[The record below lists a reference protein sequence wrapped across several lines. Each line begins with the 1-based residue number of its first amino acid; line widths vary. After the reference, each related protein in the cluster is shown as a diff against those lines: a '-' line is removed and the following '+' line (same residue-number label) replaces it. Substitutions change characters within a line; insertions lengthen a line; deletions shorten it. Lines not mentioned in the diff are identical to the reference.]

1 MYSLSGITVSE
12 GVSEGRAFLIIPR
25 TLEDVPE
32 VGQGLNPSEE
42 IAKYRRVSREFA
54 SKLNNAMSGTV
65 PDKVRDLFGA
75 VAAYITNADNTR
87 AIELQIELGKSAAE
101 AAQAVLL
108 PKIARLSH
116 PTVELEPKRQEGA
129 GAAPGVGADPA
140 AAGGHAAGGAQAPA
154 QAPAACA
161 PEGECAA
168 CDAYAA
174 SQEAGTL
181 RELPVADVRLRS
193 LKVTPEHMGAI
204 NPEVLAAQ
212 ATQVAVHVADDAD
225 EMQVVAH
232 ELNLLMRDFIS
243 TINHN
248 RLAADD
254 MPQLSEP
261 SVIIAA
267 DLTPASFLSLHT
279 ELVRAVVLEG
289 GEASGHLATV
299 LRDLCIPAIYG
310 VKGALTISNGEH
322 ILVDATRGSIL
333 VEPPKDAARAF
344 IASQGRFED
353 SDDADDND
361 CGMTVAGSMG
371 AMGPVSGLTHF
382 ARYLHHG
389 LGLLRS
395 EFLFLNYH
403 HEPSIEEMTQ
413 TFAEVFNQVP
423 KGAPL
428 TARTFDFVGDKK
440 PLFTLEMDERG
451 PLRKYG
457 AQVGSVLLKKE
468 LKALLLASVGRDIN
482 IVFPLITRC
491 SEAKAL
497 NNLLAESID
506 ELLAQGKEIGTAHVG
521 LMIETPAA
529 VLSARAFAA
538 FGEMFLIGTSSLAEY
553 AAAPRPPED
562 YFTPALAKMIAI
574 ACKAAHSEG
583 VTVGVAGRFAMRIEL
598 LPFYLAM
605 GVTYLTTDATALHK
619 VRKELQRLNDQNYSA
634 YFDSKLYQ
642 AVMDVASAHDLQ
654 RLLFHDE
661 YAFSGQNVVPD
672 FQ

>member
-32 VGQGLNPSEE
+32 VGQGLNPGDE

-54 SKLNNAMSGTV
+54 AKLNNAMSGTV

-75 VAAYITNADNTR
+75 VAAYITNVDNTS
-87 AIELQIELGKSAAE
+87 AIELQIELGKSAVE
-101 AAQAVLL
+101 AAQSVLL

-116 PTVELEPKRQEGA
+116 PTVELEPKRPQATDTSLVGAALDSVGPLGSAPISCAQEGT
-129 GAAPGVGADPA
+129 
-140 AAGGHAAGGAQAPA
+140 
-154 QAPAACA
+154 CA
-161 PEGECAA
+161 SCAA
-168 CDAYAA
+168 YEA

-193 LKVTPEHMGAI
+193 LKVTPEQMGAI

-212 ATQVAVHVADDAD
+212 AAQVAGHVCDEEG

-261 SVIIAA
+261 SVIIAS

-361 CGMTVAGSMG
+361 CGMTVASSMG

-413 TFAEVFNQVP
+413 IFAEVFTQVP

-457 AQVGSVLLKKE
+457 AQVGSQLLKKE

-583 VTVGVAGRFAMRIEL
+583 VTVGVAGRFALRIEL
-598 LPFYLAM
+598 LPFFLAM
-605 GVTYLTTDATALHK
+605 GVTYLTTDATALQK

-634 YFDSKLYQ
+634 HFDSKLYH
-642 AVMDVASAHDLQ
+642 AIMDVASAHDLQ

-661 YAFSGQNVVPD
+661 YAFTGQNVVPD

>member
-32 VGQGLNPSEE
+32 VGQVLNPGDE

-75 VAAYITNADNTR
+75 VAAYITNTDNTR

-116 PTVELEPKRQEGA
+116 PTVELEPKR
-129 GAAPGVGADPA
+129 PA
-140 AAGGHAAGGAQAPA
+140 AADGAPAVGAAAEGAQAT
-154 QAPAACA
+154 AAC
-161 PEGECAA
+161 PVRPSEGECAA
-168 CDAYAA
+168 CDAYEA
-174 SQEAGTL
+174 SLEAGTL

-193 LKVTPEHMGAI
+193 LKVTPEQMGAI

-212 ATQVAVHVADDAD
+212 AAQVAVHVDEED

-261 SVIIAA
+261 SVIIAS

-371 AMGPVSGLTHF
+371 AMGPVSGLVHF

-497 NNLLAESID
+497 NSLLAESID
-506 ELLAQGKEIGTAHVG
+506 ELVAQGKEIGTAHVG

-619 VRKELQRLNDQNYSA
+619 VRKELQRLNDQNYNA
-634 YFDSKLYQ
+634 HFDSKLYH

-661 YAFSGQNVVPD
+661 YAFSGSNIVPD

>member
-12 GVSEGRAFLIIPR
+12 GVSEGRAFLIIPN
-25 TLEDVPE
+25 TVEDFVEEGVAP
-32 VGQGLNPSEE
+32 NPGEE

-54 SKLNNAMSGTV
+54 AMLNNAMSGTV

-75 VAAYITNADNTR
+75 VAAYITNSDNTK
-87 AIELQIELGKSAAE
+87 AIEEQIEQGKSAVE
-101 AAQAVLL
+101 AAQSVLL
-108 PKIARLSH
+108 PRIARLSQ
-116 PTVELEPKRQEGA
+116 PTVDFFASAPQKLDQA
-129 GAAPGVGADPA
+129 TAAV
-140 AAGGHAAGGAQAPA
+140 AP
-154 QAPAACA
+154 
-161 PEGECAA
+161 
-168 CDAYAA
+168 
-174 SQEAGTL
+174 
-181 RELPVADVRLRS
+181 RLPVADVRLHS
-193 LKVTPEHMGAI
+193 LAELPDKMGAI

-212 ATQVAVHVADDAD
+212 AAQTAARVSAEDEESAMQVAAN
-225 EMQVVAH
+225 

-248 RLAADD
+248 RLANDD

-267 DLTPASFLSLHT
+267 DLTPANFLSLHT

-310 VKGALTISNGEH
+310 VKGALTIINGEH
-322 ILVDATRGSIL
+322 VLVDATRGSIL
-333 VEPPKDAARAF
+333 VEPPKDAARAL
-344 IASQGRFED
+344 IAQQGRFED
-353 SDDADDND
+353 DDDADDND
-361 CGMTVAGSMG
+361 CAMTVAGSMG
-371 AMGPVSGLTHF
+371 AVGPSGGI
-382 ARYLHHG
+382 ARYGRYLNHG

-403 HEPSIEEMTQ
+403 HEPSVEEMAQ
-413 TFAEVFNQVP
+413 TFLEVFNKVP
-423 KGAPL
+423 HGAPL
-428 TARTFDFVGDKK
+428 TARTFDFAGDKK
-440 PLFTLEMDERG
+440 PLFTVELDERG

-457 AQVGSVLLKKE
+457 AQVGSALLKKE

-482 IVFPLITRC
+482 IVFPLITRS

-506 ELLAQGKEIGTAHVG
+506 ELLAQGKEIGTSHVG

-529 VLSARAFAA
+529 VLSAAGFAA

-574 ACKAAHSEG
+574 ACKAAHAEG

-598 LPFYLAM
+598 LPFFLAM

-619 VRKELQRLNDQNYSA
+619 VRKELQRLNDQGFSA
-634 YFDSKLYQ
+634 HYDNKLYQ
-642 AVMDVASAHDLQ
+642 AIMDVASAHDLQ
-654 RLLFHDE
+654 RLLFHE
-661 YAFSGQNVVPD
+661 EFV
-672 FQ
+672 F

>member
-32 VGQGLNPSEE
+32 VGQVLNPGDE

-75 VAAYITNADNTR
+75 VAAYITNIDNTR

-116 PTVELEPKRQEGA
+116 PTVELEPKR
-129 GAAPGVGADPA
+129 PA
-140 AAGGHAAGGAQAPA
+140 AATSAPAVGAAAEGAQAT
-154 QAPAACA
+154 AAC
-161 PEGECAA
+161 PVRPSEGECAA
-168 CDAYAA
+168 CDAYEA
-174 SQEAGTL
+174 SQEAGIL

-193 LKVTPEHMGAI
+193 LKVTPEQMGAI

-212 ATQVAVHVADDAD
+212 AAQVAVHVDEED

-261 SVIIAA
+261 SVIIAS

-371 AMGPVSGLTHF
+371 AMGPVSGLAQF

-497 NNLLAESID
+497 NSLLAESID
-506 ELLAQGKEIGTAHVG
+506 ELVAQGKEIGTAHVG

-619 VRKELQRLNDQNYSA
+619 VRKELQRLNDQNYNA
-634 YFDSKLYQ
+634 HFDSKLYH

-661 YAFSGQNVVPD
+661 YAFSGSNIVPD

>member
-25 TLEDVPE
+25 TIEDVPE
-32 VGQGLNPSEE
+32 VGVALNPGEE
-42 IAKYRRVSREFA
+42 RAKYRRVSREFA
-54 SKLNNAMSGTV
+54 AKLNNAMSGTV

-75 VAAYITNADNTR
+75 VAAYITNGDNTR
-87 AIELQIELGKSAAE
+87 DIELQIELGKSAAE
-101 AAQAVLL
+101 AAQSVLL
-108 PKIARLSH
+108 PKIARLSR
-116 PTVELEPKRQEGA
+116 PTVELTPQSKPQSNPTAYPVASDQDSGA
-129 GAAPGVGADPA
+129 
-140 AAGGHAAGGAQAPA
+140 
-154 QAPAACA
+154 
-161 PEGECAA
+161 CAA
-168 CDAYAA
+168 CEALAA
-174 SQEAGTL
+174 SQAAGNL

-193 LKVTPEHMGAI
+193 LKATPEHLGAI

-212 ATQVAVHVADDAD
+212 AAQAVGSDDD
-225 EMQVVAH
+225 ENEMQVVAH

-248 RLAADD
+248 RFATEDV
-254 MPQLSEP
+254 PQLTEP
-261 SVIIAA
+261 SVIIAS

-310 VKGALTISNGEH
+310 VKGALTIASGEH
-322 ILVDATRGSIL
+322 VLVDATRGSIL
-333 VEPPKDAARAF
+333 VEPPKDAVRAL
-344 IASQGRFED
+344 IASQGRFGEESED
-353 SDDADDND
+353 PDEND

-371 AMGPVSGLTHF
+371 AIGPASSLAYFG
-382 ARYLHHG
+382 RYLHHG

-403 HEPSIEEMTQ
+403 HEPSIDEMTQ
-413 TFAEVFNQVP
+413 TFAEVFTKIP

-428 TARTFDFVGDKK
+428 TARTFDFAGDKK

-457 AQVGSVLLKKE
+457 AQVGSALLKKE
-468 LKALLLASVGRDIN
+468 LKALLLATVGRDIN

-529 VLSARAFAA
+529 VLSARAFAS

-598 LPFYLAM
+598 LPFFLAM

-634 YFDSKLYQ
+634 HYDNKLYH

-654 RLLFHDE
+654 RLLFHDD
-661 YAFSGQNVVPD
+661 YAFSGQNVIPD